1 MLGYKTKHASRHR
14 SSGLQQLKNSLPS
27 LDHHTGTPPD
37 TGSSRAPRKKAPVE
51 RYIPREDSLELRD
64 LFSVDRSEKKL
75 QADES
80 NRTEGTESDSWN
92 ESAGSFSSSSLAS
105 HGGRWM
111 ASNESIENVLSL
123 SADESVLSKTSS
135 RSGSNGSSSDAT
147 TRASNLSAILRARC
161 EVISQSSTTVD
172 AEYSNIT
179 SRVPISATGEID
191 ELDLMEYTGEYTGS
205 GSCTASSAKSPLGT
219 TLAMMTKM
227 DEADARLTKDINAFE
242 NTVQAAGDNKRLD
255 GCLSRCLSDTNLVLQ
270 YQMKQQEIEQLQR
283 IAADRKG
290 EDVRYKQMADQLN
303 NTSSS
308 SLPVTRSPTVE
319 LGEDEEGKRCSQLT
333 RSGRGTKDL
342 PSAVISQTPGGSILK
357 QEHQR
362 RYSSVVSS
370 DLGGNMGMESFHESI
385 NSFQSQD
392 SFSARFTSS
401 FSVKFKKPTVIRYEK
416 EQDYRTPYDSDGR
429 RRRPS
434 RHHAAEGADLNYVV
448 QNEVV
453 ARRLATTGRRTT
465 TTHRRDS
472 MPAGHMGESS
482 PAILPRSMPKASR
495 HSMVDMITSM
505 EQRLRRQSNESNNDD
520 SSSQGRPNPGAAK
533 PVRRHSDQSS
543 PSSSQGRPNLGAA
556 KPARRHSEQSSPLP
570 FDYSSNISRRLSGD
584 AVSSFYRCP
593 EDNMLDLTLQGV
605 GERGATTTFSSA
617 DESRAGPRSS
627 PRTSPRVVTRPSSK
641 MERLAKKAFGVGGKR
656 R

>member
-1 MLGYKTKHASRHR
+1 
-14 SSGLQQLKNSLPS
+14 
-27 LDHHTGTPPD
+27 
-37 TGSSRAPRKKAPVE
+37 
-51 RYIPREDSLELRD
+51 
-64 LFSVDRSEKKL
+64 
-75 QADES
+75 
-80 NRTEGTESDSWN
+80 
-92 ESAGSFSSSSLAS
+92 
-105 HGGRWM
+105 M

-205 GSCTASSAKSPLGT
+205 GSCTTSRAKSPLGT

-227 DEADARLTKDINAFE
+227 DEAAARLTKDINAFE

-333 RSGRGTKDL
+333 RSGRGTKGL
-342 PSAVISQTPGGSILK
+342 PSAVTSQTPGGSILK

-362 RYSSVVSS
+362 RYSSCVSS

-434 RHHAAEGADLNYVV
+434 RHHAAEGADLNYMV

-453 ARRLATTGRRTT
+453 ARRLATTGRRT

-482 PAILPRSMPKASR
+482 PAILP
-495 HSMVDMITSM
+495 V
-505 EQRLRRQSNESNNDD
+505 QCQ
-520 SSSQGRPNPGAAK
+520 
-533 PVRRHSDQSS
+533 
-543 PSSSQGRPNLGAA
+543 
-556 KPARRHSEQSSPLP
+556 
-570 FDYSSNISRRLSGD
+570 RRL
-584 AVSSFYRCP
+584 AI
-593 EDNMLDLTLQGV
+593 LWWI
-605 GERGATTTFSSA
+605 
-617 DESRAGPRSS
+617 
-627 PRTSPRVVTRPSSK
+627 
-641 MERLAKKAFGVGGKR
+641 
-656 R
+656 